1 MAAVEYGPVIALS
14 LIYTAQSPGH
24 NEVYPSTK
32 TTWLPSGRLD
42 IFTDTWGFF
51 VAADTRGSRTR
62 LEIQYFFSCRHVI
75 SPL

>member
-42 IFTDTWGFF
+42 IFTDTWGFLWRLIQEEVVLRWKSNIIL
-51 VAADTRGSRTR
+51 VADM
-62 LEIQYFFSCRHVI
+62 
-75 SPL
+75 

>member
-1 MAAVEYGPVIALS
+1 MAAVEYGPVIALR

-42 IFTDTWGFF
+42 IFTDTWGFLWRLIQEEVVLGWKSNIF
-51 VAADTRGSRTR
+51 LVADM
-62 LEIQYFFSCRHVI
+62 
-75 SPL
+75 

>member
-1 MAAVEYGPVIALS
+1 MAAGEYGPLIALS

-42 IFTDTWGFF
+42 IFTDTWGFLWRLIQEEVVLGWKSNIF
-51 VAADTRGSRTR
+51 LVADM
-62 LEIQYFFSCRHVI
+62 
-75 SPL
+75 

>member
-42 IFTDTWGFF
+42 IFTDTWGFLWRLIQEEVVLSWKSNIF
-51 VAADTRGSRTR
+51 LVADM
-62 LEIQYFFSCRHVI
+62 
-75 SPL
+75 

>member
-42 IFTDTWGFF
+42 IFTDTWGFLWRPIQEEVVLGCKSNIF
-51 VAADTRGSRTR
+51 LVADM
-62 LEIQYFFSCRHVI
+62 
-75 SPL
+75 

>member
-42 IFTDTWGFF
+42 VFTDTWGFLWRLIQEEVVLGWKSNIF
-51 VAADTRGSRTR
+51 LVADM
-62 LEIQYFFSCRHVI
+62 
-75 SPL
+75 

>member
-42 IFTDTWGFF
+42 IFTDTWGFLWRLIQEEVVLGWKSNIIL
-51 VAADTRGSRTR
+51 VADM
-62 LEIQYFFSCRHVI
+62 
-75 SPL
+75 

>member
-42 IFTDTWGFF
+42 IFTDTWGFLWRLIQEEVVLGWKSNIF
-51 VAADTRGSRTR
+51 LVADM
-62 LEIQYFFSCRHVI
+62 
-75 SPL
+75 